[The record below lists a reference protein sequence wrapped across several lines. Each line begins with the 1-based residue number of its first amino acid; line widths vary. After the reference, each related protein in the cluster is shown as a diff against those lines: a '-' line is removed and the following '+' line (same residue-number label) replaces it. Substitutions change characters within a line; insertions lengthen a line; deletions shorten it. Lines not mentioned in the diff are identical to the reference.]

1 MVFKGGGNAGGADST
16 AAPPSVQADSGRRT
30 QTLANRDTG
39 TVRNPAG
46 TTGGP
51 APVDSAAIDRQLGEI
66 VDLVDPATIRRRAGA
81 IYGNERAPKTLRAQA
96 GFMVAQAFFQ
106 QQRSDEACRWTDSA
120 LRLTPANETYLRF
133 KRDQRCT

>member
-1 MVFKGGGNAGGADST
+1 M
-16 AAPPSVQADSGRRT
+16 
-30 QTLANRDTG
+30 
-39 TVRNPAG
+39 
-46 TTGGP
+46 
-51 APVDSAAIDRQLGEI
+51 
-66 VDLVDPATIRRRAGA
+66 DLVDPATIRRRAGA